1 LPTVQAIAEDPQ
13 ELHRSLR
20 DLVAVSMLPAIWM
33 KYDAGQI
40 GESVTE
46 VLVRMLDLEFAHLAL
61 RWHHHQPGID
71 MARTRRRL
79 ARAPATAIRDGLAAW
94 LGQPAPSDVVELA
107 NPVGAGSVRAVFH
120 PVAVG
125 ADAMLVTASRHA
137 DFPTAAQQL
146 VLKVVANQAAIAI
159 RRGEAEQALQ
169 RLNETLEQRV
179 ADEIGERM
187 KVEEAFRQAQKME
200 AIGQLTGGIAHDFN
214 NLLMAM
220 LGNLNLLSK
229 RLAGDPESQHL
240 IDGTLEAAERGAL
253 LTQRLLA
260 FARRQDLRPVAVDV
274 AVLVGGMLEMLRRA
288 VGPMIRTETDFAAD
302 LWPARVDP
310 NQLEL
315 ALLNLAVNARDAMP
329 DGGWLRLSARNAT
342 VAAGSGGALAAGDYL
357 CLAVSD
363 TGFGMDETTLARARD
378 PFFTT
383 KELGKGTGLGLS
395 MVDGMAAQLGG
406 ALRLASRAGTGT
418 TAELWLPRAEGVPAI
433 VAATVAMPSPEP
445 RPCTVLLVEDDAL
458 TSMATAD
465 ILRDLGHR
473 VVEAA
478 SGSTALQILRA
489 GTVVDIVV
497 TDQAMP
503 GMTGTQLAAAI
514 RATWPELPVVLA
526 TGYAE
531 LPSDGEPELPRLDK
545 PYGQDS
551 LAAAIARLVPA
562 EPAPSSACGRSEP
575 AEGVAPE
582 QPERRERAAGRR
594 PG

>member
-1 LPTVQAIAEDPQ
+1 MPTVQAIAEDPQ

-33 KYDAGQI
+33 KYDARQI
-40 GESVTE
+40 AESVTE
-46 VLVRMLDLEFAHLAL
+46 VLVRMLDLEFAYLAL
-61 RWHHHQPGID
+61 RWPTDQPGID
-71 MARTRRRL
+71 VARTRRPT
-79 ARAPATAIRDGLAAW
+79 ARDPAPAIRDGLATW

-107 NPVGAGSVRAVFH
+107 DPVGAGSVRTVFQ
-120 PVAVG
+120 PVAAG
-125 ADAMLVTASRHA
+125 ADAMLVTASRHV
-137 DFPTAAQQL
+137 DFPSAAQQL

-179 ADEIGERM
+179 AGEIGERM

-214 NLLMAM
+214 NLLMAV
-220 LGNLNLLSK
+220 LGNLNLLRK
-229 RLAGDPESQHL
+229 RLGGDAEGLRL

-253 LTQRLLA
+253 LTRRLLA
-260 FARRQDLRPVAVDV
+260 FARQQDLKLRAVDV
-274 AVLVGGMLEMLRRA
+274 AALVAGTLDILRRA
-288 VGPMIRTETDFAAD
+288 VGPLVTVKTEFATN

-310 NQLEL
+310 NQLAL

-329 DGGWLRLSARNAT
+329 EGGRLRVSARNAT
-342 VAAGSGGALAAGDYL
+342 LTAAAWGGLAAGDYV
-357 CLAVSD
+357 CLAVAD
-363 TGFGMDETTLARARD
+363 TGSGMAKATLERARD

-406 ALRLASRAGTGT
+406 ALRLASRLGAGT
-418 TAELWLPRAEGVPAI
+418 TAELWLPRAEGAPATI
-433 VAATVAMPSPEP
+433 ATPAATPAPEP

-465 ILRDLGHR
+465 ILRDLGHQ
-473 VVEAA
+473 VIVTA
-478 SGSTALQILRA
+478 SATKALQILRA
-489 GTVVDIVV
+489 GTAVDVVV

-503 GMTGTQLAAAI
+503 GMTGTQLATEI
-514 RATWPELPVVLA
+514 RAAWPDLPVVLA

-531 LPSDGEPELPRLDK
+531 LPTDGPLDLPRLDK

-551 LAAAIARLVPA
+551 LAAAIASLVGTRST
-562 EPAPSSACGRSEP
+562 PSS
-575 AEGVAPE
+575 
-582 QPERRERAAGRR
+582 
-594 PG
+594 

>member
-1 LPTVQAIAEDPQ
+1 
-13 ELHRSLR
+13 
-20 DLVAVSMLPAIWM
+20 MLPAIWM
-33 KYDAGQI
+33 KYDARQI
-40 GESVTE
+40 AESVTE
-46 VLVRMLDLEFAHLAL
+46 VLVRMLDLEFAYMAL
-61 RWHHHQPGID
+61 PWRREPPGID
-71 MARTRRRL
+71 VARTRRRI
-79 ARAPATAIRDGLAAW
+79 AGEPAAAIRQGLKAWSGEPVPSAA
-94 LGQPAPSDVVELA
+94 LRLD

-120 PVAVG
+120 PVAAG
-125 ADAMLVTASRHA
+125 ADAMLVTASRHV

-146 VLKVVANQAAIAI
+146 LLKVVANQAAIAI

-179 ADEIGERM
+179 TDEIGERM

-220 LGNLNLLSK
+220 LGNLNLLAK
-229 RLAGDPESQHL
+229 RLAADPESQRL

-253 LTQRLLA
+253 LTRRLLA
-260 FARRQDLRPVAVDV
+260 FARQQDLRPVAVDV
-274 AVLVGGMLEMLRRA
+274 AALVGGMLEMLRRA
-288 VGPMIRTETDFAAD
+288 VGPMITVVTDFACD

-329 DGGWLRLSARNAT
+329 DGGRLRLGASNAT
-342 VAAGSGGALAAGDYL
+342 VAAGPGSALAAGDYL
-357 CLAVSD
+357 CLAVTD
-363 TGFGMDETTLARARD
+363 TGVGMDATTLTRARD

-418 TAELWLPRAEGVPAI
+418 TAELWLPRAEGAPAT
-433 VAATVAMPSPEP
+433 VAATVAMPAPQP
-445 RPCTVLLVEDDAL
+445 HPCTVLLVEDDAL
-458 TSMATAD
+458 ISMATAD
-465 ILRDLGHR
+465 ILKDLGHR
-473 VVEAA
+473 VIEAA
-478 SGSTALQILRA
+478 SASKALQILRA
-489 GTVVDIVV
+489 GSSVDIVV

-503 GMTGTQLAAAI
+503 GMTGTQLATAI
-514 RATWPELPVVLA
+514 RAAWPDLPVVLA

-531 LPSDGEPELPRLDK
+531 LAGDGGPELPRLDK

-562 EPAPSSACGRSEP
+562 KSS
-575 AEGVAPE
+575 
-582 QPERRERAAGRR
+582 
-594 PG
+594 

>member
-1 LPTVQAIAEDPQ
+1 
-13 ELHRSLR
+13 
-20 DLVAVSMLPAIWM
+20 MLPAIWM
-33 KYDAGQI
+33 KYDAGDI
-40 GESVTE
+40 AESVTE
-46 VLVRMLDLEFAHLAL
+46 VLVRMLDLEFAYLTL
-61 RWHHHQPGID
+61 RWHTDQPGID
-71 MARTRRRL
+71 VVRTRRRT
-79 ARAPATAIRDGLAAW
+79 AGEREAAIRDGLAAW
-94 LGQPAPSDVVELA
+94 LGRPAPSEVVELA

-120 PVAVG
+120 PVAVA

-146 VLKVVANQAAIAI
+146 LLKVVANQAAIAI

-179 ADEIGERM
+179 AAETGERM

-214 NLLMAM
+214 NLLMAV
-220 LGNLNLLSK
+220 LGNLNLLAK
-229 RLAGDPESQHL
+229 RLAGDPESQRL
-240 IDGTLEAAERGAL
+240 IDSTLEAAERGAS

-274 AVLVGGMLEMLRRA
+274 AALVGDMLDMLRRA
-288 VGPMIRTETDFAAD
+288 VGPMIRIETDFAPD

-329 DGGWLRLSARNAT
+329 KGGWLRLGVHNAT
-342 VAAGSGGALAAGDYL
+342 VAAGSGSALLAGDYL
-357 CLAVSD
+357 CLAVTD
-363 TGFGMDETTLARARD
+363 TGVGMDETTLARARD

-406 ALRLASRAGTGT
+406 ALRLASRSGTGT
-418 TAELWLPRAEGVPAI
+418 TAELWLPRAQGTP
-433 VAATVAMPSPEP
+433 ATVDTSAALPSPRS

-465 ILRDLGHR
+465 ILKDLGHR
-473 VVEAA
+473 VLEASSA
-478 SGSTALQILRA
+478 SKALQILRA
-489 GTVVDIVV
+489 GTAIDIVV

-503 GMTGTQLAAAI
+503 GMTGTQLAAEI
-514 RATWPELPVVLA
+514 RAAWPDLPVILA

-531 LPSDGEPELPRLDK
+531 LPSDGGPELPRLDK

-551 LAAAIARLVPA
+551 LAAVIARLVGGKRA
-562 EPAPSSACGRSEP
+562 RSSS
-575 AEGVAPE
+575 
-582 QPERRERAAGRR
+582 
-594 PG
+594 